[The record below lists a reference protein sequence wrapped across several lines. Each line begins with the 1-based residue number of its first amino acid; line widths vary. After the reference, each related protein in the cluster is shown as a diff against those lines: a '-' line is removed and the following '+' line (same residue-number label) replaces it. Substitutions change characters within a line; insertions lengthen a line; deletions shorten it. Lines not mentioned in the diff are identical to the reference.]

1 MDDLIV
7 LGLVVAVWWLPA
19 LRVIRDMDLIPGIPR
34 PLFWSVLPVIGLP
47 IVGPLFY
54 ATWLRRRLF
63 NIGAN
68 ALQLREERNRA
79 RRARGA
85 GEERGDPSRRR

>member
-1 MDDLIV
+1 MGDLIV
-7 LGLVVAVWWLPA
+7 LGLVVVIWWLPA
-19 LRVIRDMDLIPGIPR
+19 LRVIRDMDIIPGIPR

-47 IVGPLFY
+47 IIGPLFY
-54 ATWLRRRLF
+54 AVWLRRRLF

-68 ALQLREERNRA
+68 AMRLREERNRA

-85 GEERGDPSRRR
+85 AEERGDPFRRP

>member
-1 MDDLIV
+1 MGDLVV
-7 LGLVVAVWWLPA
+7 LGLVVAIWWLPA

-47 IVGPLFY
+47 IVGALFY

-63 NIGAN
+63 AIGEH
-68 ALQLREERNRA
+68 ALQLRDERNRA

-85 GEERGDPSRRR
+85 GEEHGDPSRRR

>member
-1 MDDLIV
+1 VDELIV

-54 ATWLRRRLF
+54 VTWLRHRLIA
-63 NIGAN
+63 IGAN
-68 ALQLREERNRA
+68 ALQIREERNRA

-85 GEERGDPSRRR
+85 GEELGDPSRRR

>member
-1 MDDLIV
+1 MGDLVV
-7 LGLVVAVWWLPA
+7 LGLVVAIWWLPA

-63 NIGAN
+63 AIGEH
-68 ALQLREERNRA
+68 ALQLRDERNRA

-85 GEERGDPSRRR
+85 GEEHGDPSRRR

>member
-1 MDDLIV
+1 VDDLIV

-19 LRVIRDMDLIPGIPR
+19 LRVIQDMDLIPGIPR

-47 IVGPLFY
+47 VVGPLFY
-54 ATWLRRRLF
+54 ATWLRRRLAA
-63 NIGAN
+63 IGAN
-68 ALQLREERNRA
+68 AQQLREERNRT

-85 GEERGDPSRRR
+85 GEEHGDPSRRR

>member
-1 MDDLIV
+1 
-7 LGLVVAVWWLPA
+7 
-19 LRVIRDMDLIPGIPR
+19 MDLIPGIPR

-54 ATWLRRRLF
+54 VTWLRRRLF
-63 NIGAN
+63 DIGAN
-68 ALQLREERNRA
+68 AQQLREERNRT

-85 GEERGDPSRRR
+85 GEEHGDPSRRR

>member
-1 MDDLIV
+1 MGDLIV

-19 LRVIRDMDLIPGIPR
+19 LRVIRDMDVIPGVPR
-34 PLFWSVLPVIGLP
+34 PLFWSVLPLIGLP
-47 IVGPLFY
+47 LIGPLFY
-54 ATWLRRRLF
+54 VVWLRRRLIA
-63 NIGAN
+63 IGAH
-68 ALQLREERNRA
+68 AMELREERNRA

>member
-1 MDDLIV
+1 MGDLVV
-7 LGLVVAVWWLPA
+7 LGLVVAIWWLPA

-63 NIGAN
+63 TIGEH
-68 ALQLREERNRA
+68 ALQLRDERNRA

-85 GEERGDPSRRR
+85 GEEHGDPSRRR

>member
-1 MDDLIV
+1 
-7 LGLVVAVWWLPA
+7 
-19 LRVIRDMDLIPGIPR
+19 MDLIPGIPR

-54 ATWLRRRLF
+54 ATWLRRRLAA
-63 NIGAN
+63 IGAN
-68 ALQLREERNRA
+68 ALQLREERNRT

-85 GEERGDPSRRR
+85 GEEHGDPSRRR

>member
-1 MDDLIV
+1 MGDLVV
-7 LGLVVAVWWLPA
+7 LGLVVAIWWLPA

-63 NIGAN
+63 AIGEH
-68 ALQLREERNRA
+68 ALQLREIGRA
-79 RRARGA
+79 HV
-85 GEERGDPSRRR
+85 

>member
-1 MDDLIV
+1 
-7 LGLVVAVWWLPA
+7 
-19 LRVIRDMDLIPGIPR
+19 MDLIPGIPR

-68 ALQLREERNRA
+68 ASACHQHCNLRRDIRPRDLSYYYVHFLDIAEQA
-79 RRARGA
+79 T
-85 GEERGDPSRRR
+85 GDKLYPPFMIPLLNG